1 MIRLMA
7 LPCPRT
13 AKKKMNEKIM
23 SEESRRVLIVDD
35 SRAIQA
41 IIRRILQ
48 DGRELGQLQIQTA
61 SDGAEALERMHDF
74 KPDLVVSDWHMPG
87 VSGIEMLQTLRQIG
101 QGHVPVGFVT
111 TETNAQCLTQ
121 ARSNGAAFV
130 VHKPFDDATLRR
142 VVHDSL
148 YGQSALREQAAQ
160 QRRIQ
165 SVELPAAAAVL
176 PGALQSLGQAQ
187 QQLHALLCTRSFD
200 LLKSDSR
207 HAFEQFPLLV
217 GLYGCT
223 GRKTAYAVGLM
234 DAAAVAMIG
243 GMALALGKQE
253 ILKAIH
259 AHQPSARMVE
269 EATRYLRSMAP
280 VLTSPGP
287 GSEAQLGSARLAPQP
302 FEKLQQVLGQH
313 SARTDL
319 HLTLPLLGK
328 DAGTGHLCF
337 LLV

>member
-1 MIRLMA
+1 
-7 LPCPRT
+7 
-13 AKKKMNEKIM
+13 MNDKNM
-23 SEESRRVLIVDD
+23 SEEFRRVLIVDD

-41 IIRRILQ
+41 IIRRVLQ
-48 DGRELGQLQIQTA
+48 HGEMGPLQIQTA
-61 SDGAEALERMHDF
+61 SDGAEALQRMQEF

-111 TETNAQCLTQ
+111 TETNAQCLNQ

-148 YGQSALREQAAQ
+148 YGQSALREQAQ
-160 QRRIQ
+160 QRKTAE
-165 SVELPAAAAVL
+165 VTEPATVL
-176 PGALQSLGQAQ
+176 PGALQSLGLAQ
-187 QQLHALLCTRSFD
+187 QHLHALLCTRSFD
-200 LLKSDSR
+200 LLKSDAR
-207 HAFEQFPLLV
+207 HDFEQYPLLV

-223 GRKTAYAVGLM
+223 GRKTAYAVGLL
-234 DAAAVAMIG
+234 DASAVAMIG

-253 ILKAIH
+253 ILRAIQTR
-259 AHQPSARMVE
+259 QPSPRMVE
-269 EATRYLRSMAP
+269 EASRYLRSMAA
-280 VLTSPGP
+280 VLHKPGA
-287 GSEAQLGSARLAPQP
+287 GSEAQLGSTRLTPQP
-302 FEKLQQVLGQH
+302 FDKLQQVLQQP

-319 HLTLPLLGK
+319 SLTLPLLGK
-328 DAGTGHLCF
+328 EAGTGRLCF

>member
-1 MIRLMA
+1 
-7 LPCPRT
+7 
-13 AKKKMNEKIM
+13 MNDKNM

-41 IIRRILQ
+41 IIRRVLQ
-48 DGRELGQLQIQTA
+48 HGEMGPLQIQTA
-61 SDGAEALERMHDF
+61 SDGAEALQRMQEF

-111 TETNAQCLTQ
+111 TETNAQCLNQ

-130 VHKPFDDATLRR
+130 VHKPFDDASLRR

-148 YGQSALREQAAQ
+148 YGQSALREQAQ
-160 QRRIQ
+160 QRKAAEP
-165 SVELPAAAAVL
+165 VLPEAVL
-176 PGALQSLGQAQ
+176 PGALQSLGLAQ
-187 QQLHALLCTRSFD
+187 QQLHALLCSRSFD
-200 LLKSDSR
+200 LLKSDAR
-207 HAFEQFPLLV
+207 HDFEQYPLLV

-234 DAAAVAMIG
+234 DASAVAMIG
-243 GMALALGKQE
+243 GMAQGLGKQE
-253 ILKAIH
+253 ILKAIQS
-259 AHQPSARMVE
+259 HQPGPRMVE
-269 EATRYLRSMAP
+269 EASRYLRSMAA
-280 VLTSPGP
+280 VLHKPGA
-287 GSEAQLGSARLAPQP
+287 GSEAQLGSVRLTPQP
-302 FEKLQQVLGQH
+302 FDKLLQVLQQP

-319 HLTLPLLGK
+319 SLTLPLLGK
-328 DAGTGHLCF
+328 EAGTGRLCF

>member
-1 MIRLMA
+1 
-7 LPCPRT
+7 
-13 AKKKMNEKIM
+13 MNDKNM

-41 IIRRILQ
+41 IIRRVLQ
-48 DGRELGQLQIQTA
+48 HGELGPLQIQTA
-61 SDGAEALERMHDF
+61 SDGAEALQRMQEF

-111 TETNAQCLTQ
+111 TETNAQCLSQ

-148 YGQSALREQAAQ
+148 YGQSALREQAQ
-160 QRRIQ
+160 QRKTAE
-165 SVELPAAAAVL
+165 VTEPATVL
-176 PGALQSLGQAQ
+176 PGALQSLGLAQ

-200 LLKSDSR
+200 LLKSDAR
-207 HAFEQFPLLV
+207 HDFEQYPLLV

-223 GRKTAYAVGLM
+223 GRKTAYAVGLL
-234 DAAAVAMIG
+234 DASAVAMIG

-253 ILKAIH
+253 ILRAIQTR
-259 AHQPSARMVE
+259 QPGPRMVE
-269 EATRYLRSMAP
+269 EASRYLRSMAA
-280 VLTSPGP
+280 VLHKPGA
-287 GSEAQLGSARLAPQP
+287 GSEAQLGSTRLTPQP
-302 FEKLQQVLGQH
+302 FDKLQQVLQQP

-319 HLTLPLLGK
+319 SLTLPLLGRE
-328 DAGTGHLCF
+328 AGTGRLCF

>member
-1 MIRLMA
+1 
-7 LPCPRT
+7 
-13 AKKKMNEKIM
+13 M
-23 SEESRRVLIVDD
+23 SEALRRVLIVDD

-48 DGRELGQLQIQTA
+48 DGRELGPLQIQTA
-61 SDGAEALERMHDF
+61 SDGAEALQRMHEF

-111 TETNAQCLTQ
+111 TETNAQCLSQ

-148 YGQSALREQAAQ
+148 YGRSALSEQAQ
-160 QRRIQ
+160 QRKA
-165 SVELPAAAAVL
+165 SDAPPPAAVL
-176 PGALQSLGQAQ
+176 PPALQSLGLAQ

-200 LLKSDSR
+200 LLKSDAR
-207 HAFEQFPLLV
+207 HDFEQYPLLV

-223 GRKTAYAVGLM
+223 GRKSAYAVGLL
-234 DAAAVAMIG
+234 DATAVAMIG

-253 ILKAIH
+253 IVKAIQ
-259 AHQPSARMVE
+259 ARQPDARMVE
-269 EATRYLRSMAP
+269 EASRYLRSMAA
-280 VLTSPGP
+280 VLHIPGA

-302 FEKLQQVLGQH
+302 FDKLLQVLQQPG
-313 SARTDL
+313 ARTDL
-319 HLTLPLLGK
+319 SLTLPLLGK
-328 DAGTGHLCF
+328 EAGTGRLCF

>member
-1 MIRLMA
+1 
-7 LPCPRT
+7 
-13 AKKKMNEKIM
+13 MNDKNM
-23 SEESRRVLIVDD
+23 SEEFRRVLIVDD

-41 IIRRILQ
+41 IIRRVLQ
-48 DGRELGQLQIQTA
+48 HGEMGPLQIQTA
-61 SDGAEALERMHDF
+61 SDGAEALQRMQEF

-111 TETNAQCLTQ
+111 TETNAQCLNQ

-148 YGQSALREQAAQ
+148 YGQSALREQAQ
-160 QRRIQ
+160 QHKTAE
-165 SVELPAAAAVL
+165 VTEPATVL
-176 PGALQSLGQAQ
+176 PGALQSLGLAQ

-200 LLKSDSR
+200 LLKSDAR
-207 HAFEQFPLLV
+207 HDFEQYPLLV

-223 GRKTAYAVGLM
+223 GRKTAYAVGLL
-234 DAAAVAMIG
+234 DASAVAMIG

-253 ILKAIH
+253 ILRAIQTR
-259 AHQPSARMVE
+259 QPSPRMVE
-269 EATRYLRSMAP
+269 EASRYLRSMAA
-280 VLTSPGP
+280 VLHKPGA
-287 GSEAQLGSARLAPQP
+287 GSEAQLGSTRLTPQP
-302 FEKLQQVLGQH
+302 FDKLQQVLQQP

-319 HLTLPLLGK
+319 SLTLPLLGK
-328 DAGTGHLCF
+328 EAGTGRLCF

>member
-1 MIRLMA
+1 MDGAA
-7 LPCPRT
+7 LTQDCR
-13 AKKKMNEKIM
+13 KEMNEKNM

-48 DGRELGQLQIQTA
+48 DGRELGRLQIQTA

-87 VSGIEMLQTLRQIG
+87 VTGIEMLQTLRQIG
-101 QGHVPVGFVT
+101 HGHVPVGFVT

-148 YGQSALREQAAQ
+148 YGQSAWREQAQ

-165 SVELPAAAAVL
+165 NVEIPTPAAAL

-200 LLKSDSR
+200 LLKSDTR
-207 HAFEQFPLLV
+207 HTFELFPLLV

-223 GRKTAYAVGLM
+223 GRKTAYAVGLL
-234 DAAAVAMIG
+234 DATAVAMIG

-253 ILKAIH
+253 ILKAVH
-259 AHQPSARMVE
+259 ARQPTARMVE
-269 EATRYLRSMAP
+269 EASRYLRSMAS
-280 VLTSPGP
+280 VLTSPGA

-319 HLTLPLLGK
+319 QLTLPLLGK
-328 DAGTGHLCF
+328 EAGTGHLCF

>member
-1 MIRLMA
+1 MSLGVA
-7 LPCPRT
+7 PKQT
-13 AKKKMNEKIM
+13 SASKMNDKNM

-48 DGRELGQLQIQTA
+48 DGRELGRLQIQTA
-61 SDGAEALERMHDF
+61 SDGAEALERMADF

-101 QGHVPVGFVT
+101 HGHVPVGFVT
-111 TETNAQCLTQ
+111 TETNAVCLTQ

-148 YGQSALREQAAQ
+148 YGQSALREQAAT
-160 QRRIQ
+160 RKPGGADAP
-165 SVELPAAAAVL
+165 VPPAPM
-176 PGALQSLGQAQ
+176 PGAVQSLGLAQ

-207 HAFEQFPLLV
+207 HTFEQFPLLV

-234 DAAAVAMIG
+234 DATAVAMIG

-259 AHQPSARMVE
+259 ARQPSARMVE
-269 EATRYLRSMAP
+269 EASRYLRSMAA
-280 VLTSPGP
+280 VLTSPGA

-302 FEKLQQVLGQH
+302 FEKLQQVLQQH

-328 DAGTGHLCF
+328 EAGTGHLCF

>member
-1 MIRLMA
+1 
-7 LPCPRT
+7 
-13 AKKKMNEKIM
+13 MNEKNM

-48 DGRELGQLQIQTA
+48 GGRELGPLQIQTA

-111 TETNAQCLTQ
+111 TETNAQCLNQ

-130 VHKPFDDATLRR
+130 VHKPFDEATLRR

-148 YGQSALREQAAQ
+148 YGQSALREQAQ
-160 QRRIQ
+160 QRK
-165 SVELPAAAAVL
+165 AAEALTPAAVL
-176 PGALQSLGQAQ
+176 PGALQSLGLAQ

-200 LLKSDSR
+200 LLKSEER
-207 HAFEQFPLLV
+207 HDFEQYPLLV

-223 GRKTAYAVGLM
+223 GRKTAYAVGLL
-234 DAAAVAMIG
+234 DATAVAMIG

-253 ILKAIH
+253 IMKALQ
-259 AHQPSARMVE
+259 ARQPSPRMVE
-269 EATRYLRSMAP
+269 EAERYLRSMAT
-280 VLTSPGP
+280 VLHKPGP

-302 FEKLQQVLGQH
+302 FEKLLQVLQQP

-319 HLTLPLLGK
+319 SLTLPLLGK
-328 DAGTGHLCF
+328 EAGTGRLCF

>member
-1 MIRLMA
+1 
-7 LPCPRT
+7 
-13 AKKKMNEKIM
+13 MNEKNM

-48 DGRELGQLQIQTA
+48 DGRELGPLQIQTA

-111 TETNAQCLTQ
+111 TETNAQCLSQ
-121 ARSNGAAFV
+121 AHSNGAAFV

-148 YGQSALREQAAQ
+148 YGQSALREQAQA
-160 QRRIQ
+160 RK
-165 SVELPAAAAVL
+165 PAEAAEAAEAALVL
-176 PGALQSLGQAQ
+176 PGALQSLGLAQ

-200 LLKSDSR
+200 LLKSEGR
-207 HAFEQFPLLV
+207 HDFEQYPLLV

-223 GRKTAYAVGLM
+223 GRKTAYAVGLL
-234 DAAAVAMIG
+234 DATAVAMIG

-253 ILKAIH
+253 IMKAIQ
-259 AHQPSARMVE
+259 ARQPGARMVE
-269 EATRYLRSMAP
+269 EASRYLRSMAA
-280 VLTSPGP
+280 VLHKPGA

-302 FEKLQQVLGQH
+302 FEKLQQVLQQP

-319 HLTLPLLGK
+319 SLTLPLLGK
-328 DAGTGHLCF
+328 EAGTGRLCF

>member
-1 MIRLMA
+1 
-7 LPCPRT
+7 
-13 AKKKMNEKIM
+13 MNEKNT

-48 DGRELGQLQIQTA
+48 DGELGPLQIQTA

-111 TETNAQCLTQ
+111 TETNAHCLNQ

-148 YGQSALREQAAQ
+148 YGQSALREQSAKPKAA
-160 QRRIQ
+160 
-165 SVELPAAAAVL
+165 AAPAAVL
-176 PGALQSLGQAQ
+176 PGALQSLGLAQ

-200 LLKSDSR
+200 LLKSETR
-207 HAFEQFPLLV
+207 HDFDQYPLLV

-223 GRKTAYAVGLM
+223 GRKTAYGVGLL
-234 DAAAVAMIG
+234 DATAVAMIG
-243 GMALALGKQE
+243 GVALALGKQE
-253 ILKAIH
+253 IVKAIQ
-259 AHQPSARMVE
+259 ARQPSPRMVE
-269 EATRYLRSMAP
+269 EAGRYLRAMAA
-280 VLTSPGP
+280 VLQKQA
-287 GSEAQLGSARLAPQP
+287 GSEVQLGSARLAPQP
-302 FEKLQQVLGQH
+302 FDKLQQLLQQPT
-313 SARTDL
+313 ARTDL
-319 HLTLPLLGK
+319 SLTLPQLGK
-328 DAGTGHLCF
+328 ESGIGRLCF

>member
-1 MIRLMA
+1 
-7 LPCPRT
+7 
-13 AKKKMNEKIM
+13 MNDKNM

-48 DGRELGQLQIQTA
+48 DGRELGPLQIQTA
-61 SDGAEALERMHDF
+61 SDGAEALERMNDF

-111 TETNAQCLTQ
+111 TETNAQCLSQ

-148 YGQSALREQAAQ
+148 YGQSALREQVQ
-160 QRRIQ
+160 QGKA
-165 SVELPAAAAVL
+165 VEPALAPTVL
-176 PGALQSLGQAQ
+176 PGALQSLGLAQ

-200 LLKSDSR
+200 LLKADAR
-207 HAFEQFPLLV
+207 HDFEQYPLLV

-223 GRKTAYAVGLM
+223 GRKTAYAVGLL
-234 DAAAVAMIG
+234 DATAVAMIG

-253 ILKAIH
+253 ILKAIQ
-259 AHQPSARMVE
+259 ARQPSQRMVE
-269 EATRYLRSMAP
+269 EASRYLRSMAA
-280 VLTSPGP
+280 VLQKPGA
-287 GSEAQLGSARLAPQP
+287 GSEAQLGSTRLTPQP
-302 FEKLQQVLGQH
+302 FDKLLQVLQQP
-313 SARTDL
+313 SARSDL
-319 HLTLPLLGK
+319 SLTLPLLGK
-328 DAGTGHLCF
+328 EAGTGRLCF

>member
-1 MIRLMA
+1 
-7 LPCPRT
+7 
-13 AKKKMNEKIM
+13 M

-48 DGRELGQLQIQTA
+48 DGRELGPLQIQTA

-111 TETNAQCLTQ
+111 TETNAQCLNQ

-130 VHKPFDDATLRR
+130 VHKPFDEATLRR

-148 YGQSALREQAAQ
+148 YGQSALREQAQ
-160 QRRIQ
+160 QRKAAE
-165 SVELPAAAAVL
+165 VAEPATVL
-176 PGALQSLGQAQ
+176 PGALQSLGLAQ

-200 LLKSDSR
+200 LLKSDAR
-207 HAFEQFPLLV
+207 HDFEQYPLLV

-223 GRKTAYAVGLM
+223 GRKTAYAVGLL
-234 DAAAVAMIG
+234 DATAVAMIG

-253 ILKAIH
+253 ILKAIQ
-259 AHQPSARMVE
+259 ARQPSARMVE
-269 EATRYLRSMAP
+269 EASRYLRSMAA
-280 VLTSPGP
+280 VLHKPGA
-287 GSEAQLGSARLAPQP
+287 GSEAQLGSTRLAPQP
-302 FEKLQQVLGQH
+302 FDKLQQVLQQP

-319 HLTLPLLGK
+319 SLTLPLLGK
-328 DAGTGHLCF
+328 EAGTGRLCF

>member
-1 MIRLMA
+1 
-7 LPCPRT
+7 
-13 AKKKMNEKIM
+13 MNEKIT

-41 IIRRILQ
+41 IIRRVLQ
-48 DGRELGQLQIQTA
+48 HGEMGPLQIQTA
-61 SDGAEALERMHDF
+61 SDGAEALQRMQEF

-111 TETNAQCLTQ
+111 TETNAQCLNQ

-130 VHKPFDDATLRR
+130 VHKPFDEATLRR

-160 QRRIQ
+160 PRAIA
-165 SVELPAAAAVL
+165 PAAAVL
-176 PGALQSLGQAQ
+176 PGALQSLGLAQ

-200 LLKSDSR
+200 LLKSEAR
-207 HAFEQFPLLV
+207 HDFEHYPLLV

-223 GRKTAYAVGLM
+223 GRKTAYGVGLL

-243 GMALALGKQE
+243 GLALALGKQD
-253 ILKAIH
+253 IVKAIQ
-259 AHQPSARMVE
+259 ARQPSPRMVE
-269 EATRYLRSMAP
+269 EAGRYLRSMAA
-280 VLTSPGP
+280 VLQKPGA
-287 GSEAQLGSARLAPQP
+287 GSEVQLGSVRLAPQP
-302 FEKLQQVLGQH
+302 FDKLLQLLQQPT
-313 SARTDL
+313 ARTDL
-319 HLTLPLLGK
+319 SLTLPLLGK
-328 DAGTGHLCF
+328 EAGTGRLCF